1 MEYMESRKGEKINI
15 KIKYV
20 MNIQTQ
26 ERDVLGKKKKTSFC
40 SWEEPPFKA
49 TLLR

>member
-26 ERDVLGKKKKTSFC
+26 ERDVLGKKKKIFLLLLGR
-40 SWEEPPFKA
+40 A
-49 TLLR
+49 TF

>member
-1 MEYMESRKGEKINI
+1 MESRKGEKINI

-26 ERDVLGKKKKTSFC
+26 ERDVLGKKKIFLLLLGR
-40 SWEEPPFKA
+40 A
-49 TLLR
+49 TF

>member
-1 MEYMESRKGEKINI
+1 MWKAEKGAKINI

-26 ERDVLGKKKKTSFC
+26 ERDVLKKENLPSALGKSH
-40 SWEEPPFKA
+40 
-49 TLLR
+49 LLKQLC

>member
-1 MEYMESRKGEKINI
+1 MESRKGEKINI

-26 ERDVLGKKKKTSFC
+26 ERDVLGKKKNLPSALGKSH
-40 SWEEPPFKA
+40 
-49 TLLR
+49 LLKQLC

>member
-1 MEYMESRKGEKINI
+1 MESRKGEKINI

-26 ERDVLGKKKKTSFC
+26 ERDVLGKKKSSFC

>member
-1 MEYMESRKGEKINI
+1 MENVESRKGEEKKI

-20 MNIQTQ
+20 MNIQTK
-26 ERDVLGKKKKTSFC
+26 ERDVLGKKSSFC
-40 SWEEPPFKA
+40 SWKEPPFKV